1 MSIFQ
6 DDALTQGQRLVWFA
20 VRELATDGVC
30 RVGPSGIADH
40 MDSAR
45 AHVSR
50 CVSTLCGRGW
60 LKKTDARALVVV
72 EKPDRPPTEAGE
84 TREPQSRNRDSQST
98 KRDSQSRDSQSR
110 KGFPPFPFPFPQERI
125 SFNPHTRTPSPL
137 PKRVSAAE
145 APLPSSLCRA
155 LGKISWEAEPLP
167 NDHPALWDHHPGQW
181 TFDFAAAAMTH
192 FDELDL
198 LATPTEK
205 KIDREG
211 EDRVIAQWADTFRL
225 LHEQDGYSRQEI
237 RETMEWLF
245 DGTNFWIEKQA
256 IRSVP
261 PLRSR
266 TTNGDAY
273 KFDVMHQ
280 QAHSNGLHSD
290 KDAKQRPKENWQRL
304 ARAAAGA

>member
-20 VRELATDGVC
+20 VQELSTGGLC
-30 RVGPSGIADH
+30 RLGPSGIADH

-50 CVSTLCGRGW
+50 CVSTLCTRGW
-60 LKKTDARALVVV
+60 LERTESGALAVV
-72 EKPDRPPTEAGE
+72 EDPDLTALEDDE
-84 TREPQSRNRDSQST
+84 EDRDSQSR

-110 KGFPPFPFPFPQERI
+110 KGFPAFPFPFPQERI
-125 SFNPHTRTPSPL
+125 SFNPHTPTPSTL
-137 PKRVSAAE
+137 PKGVSAAD

-155 LGKISWEAEPLP
+155 LRKISWEAEPLP
-167 NDHPALWDHHPGQW
+167 NDHPALWDHLPGQW
-181 TFDFAAAAMTH
+181 TFEFAAAAMTH
-192 FDELDL
+192 LQELDL

-211 EDRVIAQWADTFRL
+211 EDRVVAEWADTFRL
-225 LHEQDGYSRQEI
+225 LHEQDDYSQQEI
-237 RETMEWLF
+237 KQTMEWLF
-245 DGTNFWIEKQA
+245 EGGNFWIEKQA

-261 PLRSR
+261 PLRAK
-266 TTNGDAY
+266 TKNGDAY
-273 KFDVMHQ
+273 KFDVMYQ
-280 QAHSNGLHSD
+280 QAHSDTDEQASRNG
-290 KDAKQRPKENWQRL
+290 DAKQRPEENWQRL